1 VPLPAPSSLFGKWKR
16 DYYKEKQEWDAFRTF
31 LSDFAAIQKYA
42 PADISMWKEWLV
54 YGTAL
59 GVGKKVAEAM
69 KRMRVKVPA
78 AEEADA
84 VIFMPRHFGYMFR
97 ATAPPTTSAGGAG
110 GFGGGF
116 GAGGGFGG
124 GGGGAR

>member
-1 VPLPAPSSLFGKWKR
+1 M
-16 DYYKEKQEWDAFRTF
+16 Q
-31 LSDFAAIQKYA
+31 
-42 PADISMWKEWLV
+42 
-54 YGTAL
+54 
-59 GVGKKVAEAM
+59 
-69 KRMRVKVPA
+69 VKVPA

-97 ATAPPTTSAGGAG
+97 VTAPPTTSAAGGAG